1 MAGLL
6 WRVFVE
12 FEWSLNQ
19 ATSFGW
25 RWNRRALACEGR
37 RDSIQERGNQRIGSG
52 SQMGVW
58 IGWSDWMAR
67 GFLARV

>member
-1 MAGLL
+1 MVGVL

-19 ATSFGW
+19 ATRFGW
-25 RWNRRALACEGR
+25 RSSRRASACGEG
-37 RDSIQERGNQRIGSG
+37 SWNSMHERGDKRIGSG

-58 IGWSDWMAR
+58 VGWSDWPFWFR
-67 GFLARV
+67 TV